1 MLFATEVETDFLL
14 SWMSKVHY
22 GCTVGMVK
30 RPIVFFIVLSP
41 PPPSNLLFQS
51 LFQSIS
57 IYTYF
62 PMNELAP
69 MPSLL

>member
-41 PPPSNLLFQS
+41 PPPIQLTFSVTFSVDIDIYIFSN
-51 LFQSIS
+51 
-57 IYTYF
+57 
-62 PMNELAP
+62 E
-69 MPSLL
+69 